1 MNFLPIYFNLKPRN
15 NIQKCPWE
23 LNETFHFIWKKKI
36 MECHFGGYNL
46 LSYFLTFRSCY
57 VYISVPVHPFSKKL
71 VLRSVPVLC
80 IFKYFRIRS
89 VFRTPLSNFR
99 PYPYI
104 FRTRTHGYGYGKSTD
119 PYPPF
124 GVWGE
129 HFVVSTFPKALSN
142 FFLHAPSPIPK
153 VCHKTPVL
161 QSKEPSLSSLFS
173 GFLAKYAKYQNLLY
187 YSEFYEDTAK
197 IWFYHMKPDYFN
209 QFL

>member
-23 LNETFHFIWKKKI
+23 LNETFHFIWKKNV
-36 MECHFGGYNL
+36 MGCHFGGYNL
-46 LSYFLTFRSCY
+46 LSYFLTFRICY
-57 VYISVPVHPFSKKL
+57 VYISVPVHPFWKTIRIRICSVLTFSKKL
-71 VLRSVPVLC
+71 VQRSVPVLC

-124 GVWGE
+124 GVCRE
-129 HFVVSTFPKALSN
+129 PQKC
-142 FFLHAPSPIPK
+142 PSK
-153 VCHKTPVL
+153 
-161 QSKEPSLSSLFS
+161 FW
-173 GFLAKYAKYQNLLY
+173 
-187 YSEFYEDTAK
+187 K
-197 IWFYHMKPDYFN
+197 I
-209 QFL
+209 

>member
-124 GVWGE
+124 GVWYQPRHILKWMTGLKWVNGLGILYISKINIGNSCNIVPPI
-129 HFVVSTFPKALSN
+129 FWVGVSS
-142 FFLHAPSPIPK
+142 
-153 VCHKTPVL
+153 
-161 QSKEPSLSSLFS
+161 
-173 GFLAKYAKYQNLLY
+173 
-187 YSEFYEDTAK
+187 
-197 IWFYHMKPDYFN
+197 
-209 QFL
+209 